1 VDSGA
6 KSSRKKSSVDEAAHS
21 CARCAY
27 TSFVGTRTEG
37 AQRVEEW
44 HDFFLAAAGA
54 AAVLAGLVFVG
65 VSINLDTIMSN
76 PTYGLAGRALEALV
90 LLVAVLIATILLL
103 VPDQRMVLAGAE
115 LLAVGVVDWAAVVT
129 IQVLVLRNWRSL
141 EPAFRWHFVPRVVLC
156 QLATLPIVAAGIGV
170 MGWELGGLYL
180 LVVGVVLSFLVAVGD
195 AWVLLVEIH
204 R

>member
-1 VDSGA
+1 MD
-6 KSSRKKSSVDEAAHS
+6 
-21 CARCAY
+21 
-27 TSFVGTRTEG
+27 
-37 AQRVEEW
+37 EW

-65 VSINLDTIMSN
+65 VSINLDLIMSN
-76 PTYGLAGRALEALV
+76 PTYGLAGRALEAVV
-90 LLVAVLIATILLL
+90 LLVAVLMATILLL
-103 VPDQRMVLAGAE
+103 VPDQGTVLAGAE
-115 LLAVGVVDWAAVVT
+115 VLAVGVVDWAAVVI

-156 QLATLPIVAAGIGV
+156 QLATLPIVAAGVG
-170 MGWELGGLYL
+170 MLGWGEGGLYW
-180 LVVGVVLSFLVAVGD
+180 LVVGVVLSILVAVLD

>member
-1 VDSGA
+1 MD
-6 KSSRKKSSVDEAAHS
+6 
-21 CARCAY
+21 
-27 TSFVGTRTEG
+27 
-37 AQRVEEW
+37 EW

-76 PTYGLAGRALEALV
+76 PTYGLPGRALEALV
-90 LLVAVLIATILLL
+90 LLVAVLMATILLL
-103 VPDQRMVLAGAE
+103 VPDQGTVLAGAE

-170 MGWELGGLYL
+170 MGWGLGGLYL
-180 LVVGVVLSFLVAVGD
+180 LVVGVVLSFLVAVAD

>member
-1 VDSGA
+1 MRH
-6 KSSRKKSSVDEAAHS
+6 SRRSVDEAARS
-21 CARCAY
+21 RARCAY
-27 TSFVGTRTEG
+27 ISFVGTAMKG
-37 AQRVEEW
+37 ARRVDEW

-65 VSINLDTIMSN
+65 VSINLDMIMSN

-90 LLVAVLIATILLL
+90 LLVAVLIVTMLLL
-103 VPDQRMVLAGAE
+103 VPAQGMVLAGAE
-115 LLAVGVVDWAAVVT
+115 VLAVGVLDWAAVVI
-129 IQVLVLRNWRSL
+129 IQVLVLRNWQL
-141 EPAFRWHFVPRVVLC
+141 LDPAFRWPFVPHVVLC
-156 QLATLPIVAAGIGV
+156 HVATLPIVAAGVGV
-170 MGWELGGLYL
+170 MGWGVGGLYW